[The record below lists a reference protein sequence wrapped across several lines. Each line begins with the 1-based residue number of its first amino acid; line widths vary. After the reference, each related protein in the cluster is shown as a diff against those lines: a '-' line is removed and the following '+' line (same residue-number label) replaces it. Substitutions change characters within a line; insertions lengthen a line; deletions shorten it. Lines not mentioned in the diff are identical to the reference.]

1 MLREIF
7 KETELYNDITND
19 EHKKSQGQFFTSMR
33 TVEFMGDF
41 CTPRSRSVSILDP
54 GAGNGSLT
62 AAAVKHLV
70 DNLLCDEIR
79 ITLVENDE
87 SIIPLLKKSIS
98 LIQDYCEDNN
108 VKCSAN
114 LVISNFILAT
124 FDSKYDLIICNP
136 PYKKV
141 RKTSVEAIKMQEYVY
156 GQPNLYALFMA
167 KSLSLMNDGGEFVF
181 ITPRSWTSG
190 SYFTRVRRA
199 VQNELSINKIHV
211 FNSRKKTFTE
221 ENVLQETM
229 ILFARKTKQSNSIKI
244 SISEDDS
251 YKGILTFDID
261 ADIIKNVGTE
271 DYLLIPGS
279 LEESKLISDMKAMPE
294 TFESL
299 GYVFR
304 TGPVVEFRNKELISE
319 QATDIFNVPMFRS
332 LNIKN
337 DTLVFPV
344 SSGKAQYVSSNAHH
358 LLVRN
363 EDTVLVK
370 RLSAKEENRRIQSCV
385 YYRQGAA
392 PYMSVE
398 NHVNYVARKDGK
410 ALTKEEAEWI
420 HSVLSSEK
428 YDVFFRIINGSTQV
442 NAAELNILPVRRVAL

>member
-1 MLREIF
+1 MF
-7 KETELYNDITND
+7 NDITND

-229 ILFARKTKQSNSIKI
+229 ILFARKTK
-244 SISEDDS
+244 
-251 YKGILTFDID
+251 
-261 ADIIKNVGTE
+261 
-271 DYLLIPGS
+271 
-279 LEESKLISDMKAMPE
+279 
-294 TFESL
+294 
-299 GYVFR
+299 
-304 TGPVVEFRNKELISE
+304 
-319 QATDIFNVPMFRS
+319 
-332 LNIKN
+332 
-337 DTLVFPV
+337 
-344 SSGKAQYVSSNAHH
+344 
-358 LLVRN
+358 
-363 EDTVLVK
+363 
-370 RLSAKEENRRIQSCV
+370 
-385 YYRQGAA
+385 
-392 PYMSVE
+392 
-398 NHVNYVARKDGK
+398 
-410 ALTKEEAEWI
+410 
-420 HSVLSSEK
+420 
-428 YDVFFRIINGSTQV
+428 
-442 NAAELNILPVRRVAL
+442 